1 MLNRRTFL
9 KTGLTTGVAVIPLPS
24 ALHAL
29 DPASTF
35 SKDGPAFAT
44 APESTAKLIPLPKR
58 MASLDPAAMPWQQRI
73 RRVGQSV
80 GS

>member
-9 KTGLTTGVAVIPLPS
+9 KTGLTTGVAVIPLSP

-35 SKDGPAFAT
+35 SKNGHAFGTT
-44 APESTAKLIPLPKR
+44 AEPTAKLIPLPER
-58 MASLDPAAMPWQQRI
+58 MRSRPVSPKGFPIPWF
-73 RRVGQSV
+73 VAHGLS
-80 GS
+80 